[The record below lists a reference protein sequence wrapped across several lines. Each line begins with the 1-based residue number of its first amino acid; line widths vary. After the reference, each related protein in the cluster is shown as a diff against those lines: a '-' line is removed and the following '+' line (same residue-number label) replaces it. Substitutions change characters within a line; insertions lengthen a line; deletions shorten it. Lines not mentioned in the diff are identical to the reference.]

1 MATPDPLLINTT
13 DFYIDP
19 TTVTIDLSDSRK
31 YSFVQRLGR
40 QVTFGYAGG
49 RYLNVDDI
57 SGGFVGQ
64 EGGRKPI
71 ANPVT
76 TKGDV
81 AVREWAVVVPVP
93 KRLFKAN
100 PQAAIELIRAK
111 LPEAYARDFDDLATT
126 GAGVAGQSNLST
138 ISKTVTL
145 GSASQ
150 ATGGIWKD
158 FNNGLAL
165 LVNDRKKLT
174 GTVLDT
180 RSEPVINSAVDLQG
194 RPLFVDSPVG
204 PDTNESL
211 RQGRLLGRPS
221 QFVEDIGSGTGVTE
235 TVGYMGDWNRLVWG
249 TVGGVEYFVSQEG
262 TYVDDDGT
270 THSAVQENLILFRA
284 EALIGVQVA
293 DEDAFVRVLAGTTM
307 GSS

>member
-1 MATPDPLLINTT
+1 MATPDPLLINTS

-49 RYLNVDDI
+49 RYLNVEDI

-126 GAGVAGQSNLST
+126 GAGVGGQSNLST
-138 ISKTVTL
+138 VSKTVTL
-145 GSASQ
+145 GTSAK
-150 ATGGIWKD
+150 ADGGIWKD

-204 PDTNESL
+204 PDTNASL

-221 QFVEDIGSGTGVTE
+221 QFVEDIGSGSGVTE

-293 DEDAFVRVLAGTTM
+293 DEDAFVRVLAGATM